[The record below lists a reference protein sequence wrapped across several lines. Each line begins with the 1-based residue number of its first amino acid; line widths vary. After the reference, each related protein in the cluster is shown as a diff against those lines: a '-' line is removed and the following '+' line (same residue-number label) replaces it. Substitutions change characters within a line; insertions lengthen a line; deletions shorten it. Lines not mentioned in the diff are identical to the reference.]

1 MGGGGGQGYIGNH
14 LLCLKNASP
23 LRKREGDKK
32 EREEGEKKMKGKTER
47 KKKKKRGGKKKG
59 RKEGV
64 GEKDGV
70 KKKRNGW

>member
-1 MGGGGGQGYIGNH
+1 M
-14 LLCLKNASP
+14 LCLKNASP

-47 KKKKKRGGKKKG
+47 KKKKGRKEKGKKG
-59 RKEGV
+59 RSGGKGW
-64 GEKDGV
+64 GK

>member
-47 KKKKKRGGKKKG
+47 KKKRKGEERKREE
-59 RKEGV
+59 RKEWG
-64 GEKDGV
+64 
-70 KKKRNGW
+70 KRMG